1 MCIFIFALTSQID
14 PDEENAAKSNEKN
27 HSKRVRTKS
36 DKYSDSIHVFPE
48 SSSNVKCNAVVVYI
62 LYRLCMLLGH
72 ILQVQRIFRYFSGCL
87 FICRGSALRRL
98 LVDSFVALENF
109 LRLFIVNFRYN
120 EMIIVYKTRI
130 STSI

>member
-1 MCIFIFALTSQID
+1 MIPKESAR
-14 PDEENAAKSNEKN
+14 NAINIPIRYTFS
-27 HSKRVRTKS
+27 
-36 DKYSDSIHVFPE
+36 PE